1 MHIGVHPHTL
11 THTHM
16 HARTHARMHAHTHI
30 HTHSP
35 THSLLISSDQSNFGL
50 FILCAAAEEVV
61 KRPHTVS
68 NTPLRVVSYKPPG
81 PPTKV
86 KVSGLTPKATD
97 ELLLFYFEKAG
108 DVEEVKLDS
117 KKGEAVV
124 IFAKPASR
132 WCYFDYWF

>member
-1 MHIGVHPHTL
+1 M
-11 THTHM
+11 HTHM
-16 HARTHARMHAHTHI
+16 H
-30 HTHSP
+30 
-35 THSLLISSDQSNFGL
+35 THSLLNSSDQSNFGL

-61 KRPHTVS
+61 KRLHTVS
-68 NTPLRVVSYKPPG
+68 NTSLRVVPYKPPG

-97 ELLLFYFEKAG
+97 ELLLLYFEKAG

-117 KKGEAVV
+117 EKGEAVV
-124 IFAKPASR
+124 TFADPAGR